1 MKNFLT
7 ATFLFTMSI
16 YSYAQNGTIRAKFI
30 DKDKHLPINALPV
43 WINTSKYIT
52 NEKGEITAV
61 LRYGNYVLVV
71 STDEYEN
78 YSQKIELNSD
88 EYDAGNIELSVKT
101 VNQSDLLF
109 IDEQLSVS
117 DDIND
122 KSNQNI
128 NGLLHS
134 GSDPF
139 TNSASYNLSA
149 GNFRIRGYDP
159 SYFSVFINGLPMN
172 DIENGR
178 ANYSEWGGLN
188 NVTRN
193 KVFSHGID
201 ATNYSFGNIGGS
213 TNILVNAGNIR
224 KQNNF
229 SYAYSN
235 RSYTHRI
242 MYTYATGFNDK
253 GWAYAISLS
262 KRYAEKGYV
271 EGTWYDAYSYFASV
285 EKKWNDKHNTS
296 VTFFGSPYKRAMQ
309 SPATQECYD
318 LIGSNYY
325 NPNWGYQDGIK
336 RNAKVRNV
344 HQPLGLIYDKYQ
356 FNDQLSLTTTIGYQF
371 GRYGTTALNWY
382 NANDPRPD
390 YYRYL
395 PSYQALD
402 PTQTNPYPY
411 LFTTQYWT
419 SSPSV
424 YQINWNNLYQINYL
438 AKANGESAR
447 YIVEEQRKDNNQALY
462 NTYLTYDLNDNTT
475 IYGGLNG
482 TLGKTHYFKTVNDL
496 LGANYWLDVDQFAE
510 RDFPT
515 NNIIL
520 ENDLNNPGKKVKEGD
535 IFGYNYNIHYNNHN
549 AWFLFSQKLNKI
561 DFYIQAQGS
570 NTSFWRYGY
579 MKNGRYPDN
588 SYGKSKVNSF
598 IHYAAKSGVTY
609 KITGRHFLIANVA
622 YLTNPPLAENAF
634 INART
639 SDRIGKNLSKES
651 ILSGDVSYFYRGVNT
666 SFKITAYQTYFNNQT
681 DVRSYYDDS
690 YQTFVNIQLQG
701 IDKVHQGIELG
712 TEIKINS
719 EFTLTGAYNFGN
731 YVYTSNPQATLSY
744 DNGSKPDTI
753 ETIYQKYFYIPGF
766 QNAGSIGLK
775 YRNAKYWFVSINFN
789 TFDKNY
795 LEFAPSRRTTN
806 AIANLGPGD
815 PLIKKITEQ
824 QKLKGGYTLDFSLG
838 KSWKI
843 KDYYI
848 GINANIN
855 NLLDKKDLIAGGYEQ
870 MRYDNVTH
878 NINKFPPKYLYAYGR
893 TYFIMLTFRF

>member
-1 MKNFLT
+1 MRNFLT
-7 ATFLFTMSI
+7 AAILFTMSI
-16 YSYAQNGTIRAKFI
+16 YSYAQNGIIKARFI
-30 DKDKHLPINALPV
+30 DKDKNLPINALPV
-43 WINTSKYIT
+43 WLNTSKYTT
-52 NEKGEITAV
+52 NEKGEITAT
-61 LRYGNYVLVV
+61 LPYGNYILVV

-78 YSQKIELNSD
+78 YSQKIELNSN
-88 EYDAGNIELSVKT
+88 EYDAGNIEISLKT
-101 VNQSDLLF
+101 LNQSDLLP
-109 IDEQLSVS
+109 IDEQATIS
-117 DDIND
+117 DDIDD
-122 KSNQNI
+122 KSNQNV

-139 TNSASYNLSA
+139 TNAASYNLSA
-149 GNFRIRGYDP
+149 GNFRIRGYDA
-159 SYFSVFINGLPMN
+159 SYISVFINGLSMN
-172 DIENGR
+172 DAENGR
-178 ANYSEWGGLN
+178 ATYSEWGGLN

-213 TNILVNAGNIR
+213 TNIFVNAGNIR
-224 KQNNF
+224 KQNNL
-229 SYAYSN
+229 SYAFSN
-235 RSYTHRI
+235 RSYTHRL

-262 KRYAEKGYV
+262 KRYAEEGYV
-271 EGTWYDAYSYFASV
+271 KGTWYDAYSYFASA
-285 EKKWNDKHNTS
+285 EKKWNDKHSTAI
-296 VTFFGSPYKRAMQ
+296 TFFGSPYKRAMQ
-309 SPATQECYD
+309 GSATQECYD

-356 FNDQLSLTTTIGYQF
+356 INEQLILTTTIGYQF

-402 PTQTNPYPY
+402 PTQTDPYPY
-411 LFTTQYWT
+411 TFTTQYWT

-424 YQINWNNLYQINYL
+424 YQINWNNLYQMNYL
-438 AKANGESAR
+438 ANANGESAR

-462 NTYLTYDLNDNTT
+462 NAYLTYNLNDNTT
-475 IYGGLNG
+475 ISGGLNG
-482 TLGKTHYFKTVNDL
+482 IFGKTHYFKTVNDL
-496 LGANYWLDVDQFAE
+496 LGADYWLDVDQFAE
-510 RDFPT
+510 RDFPS
-515 NNIIL
+515 NPNML

-549 AWFLFSQKLNKI
+549 AWLLFSQKLNKI

-570 NTSFWRYGY
+570 STSFWRYGY

-588 SYGKSKVNSF
+588 SYGKGSVNSF
-598 IHYAAKSGVTY
+598 IHYAIKSGTTY

-622 YLTNPPLAENAF
+622 YLTNPPLSENAF

-639 SDRIGKNLSKES
+639 SDRIGKNLSQEN
-651 ILSGDVSYFYRGVNT
+651 ILSGDASYFFRGVHAT
-666 SFKITAYQTYFNNQT
+666 FKVTIYQTYFNNQT

-690 YQTFVNIQLQG
+690 YQTFVNILLQG
-701 IDKVHQGIELG
+701 INKVHQGTELG

-719 EFTLTGAYNFGN
+719 EFTLTGAYNIGN
-731 YVYTSNPQATLSY
+731 YVYTSNPQAILSY

-753 ETIYQKYFYIPGF
+753 ETIYQKYFYVPGF

-775 YRNAKYWFVSINFN
+775 YRNAKYWFASINFN
-789 TFDKNY
+789 IFDKY
-795 LEFAPSRRTTN
+795 YIEFAPSRRTTN

-815 PLIKKITEQ
+815 PLIKILTEQ
-824 QKLKGGYTLDFSLG
+824 QKLKGGYTLDLSIG

-843 KDYYI
+843 GNNYF

-855 NLLDKKDLIAGGYEQ
+855 NVLDKKDLITGGYEQ

-878 NINKFPPKYLYAYGR
+878 NINKFPPKYFYSYGR